1 MKVKGCVVFAWLIL
15 GIFNQRAVAC
25 VTADTDL
32 SGGGW
37 ETSAATDPCS
47 LGARGMLQGTAQFPS
62 DPPSSAHNGA
72 ATFVV
77 QGFVWGE
84 PTSRPISLLLLVMAS
99 CFGFTRCNQHLVAT
113 TSGAVL
119 LPDEVGL

>member
-15 GIFNQRAVAC
+15 GIFNQSAVAC

-47 LGARGMLQGTAQFPS
+47 FGARGMLQGTTQFPRV
-62 DPPSSAHNGA
+62 PPLLKQDGVAQEFG
-72 ATFVV
+72 
-77 QGFVWGE
+77 WGE
-84 PTSRPISLLLLVMAS
+84 PISRPISLLLLVMAS
-99 CFGFTRCNQHLVAT
+99 CFGLTRCNRDVAVT
-113 TSGAVL
+113 TSGAAL
-119 LPDEVGL
+119 LPDEVAL